1 MTSLKNINLN
11 EFIKKEKMTNLKDKL
26 KIMYES
32 YVKHPIRNT
41 ILTGLGLATIVGT
54 FGGNEGGFAPI
65 YNKKAGTWGGI
76 NLGVYNEFAEDSRFY
91 GISIGLIQIPKK
103 GEGGKFAKNS
113 FYGFQGGVINLSE
126 NLTGTQIGVINLSG
140 NLKGSQ
146 IGLGNES
153 ENLTGVQ
160 VGVANKNQKGW
171 SALIGFGNGEREQ
184 KLPL

>member
-76 NLGVYNEFAEDSRFY
+76 NLGIYNEFQDNSKFY
-91 GISIGLIQIPKK
+91 GISIGFINSIKDSLV
-103 GEGGKFAKNS
+103 KNE
-113 FYGFQGGVINLSE
+113 FYGIQVGAGN
-126 NLTGTQIGVINLSG
+126 GTEEMN
-140 NLKGSQ
+140 
-146 IGLGNES
+146 
-153 ENLTGVQ
+153 GVQ
-160 VGVANKNQKGW
+160 VGVGNEADEINGVQVGVFNITKEINGVQVGVVNKNQKGH
-171 SALIGFGNGEREQ
+171 SILLNFGE
-184 KLPL
+184 KK

>member
-76 NLGVYNEFAEDSRFY
+76 NLGIYNEFQDSSKFY
-91 GISIGLIQIPKK
+91 GVSIGIVQGIKDHFTK
-103 GEGGKFAKNS
+103 NKF
-113 FYGFQGGVINLSE
+113 Y
-126 NLTGTQIGVINLSG
+126 
-140 NLKGSQ
+140 
-146 IGLGNES
+146 
-153 ENLTGVQ
+153 GVQ
-160 VGVANKNQKGW
+160 VGVINKAYNMDGVQVGALLNAAEEMNGVQVGTINKNQKEC
-171 SALIGFGNGEREQ
+171 STLLGFGNG
-184 KLPL
+184 KGKNNSPINKDL